1 MLWKNIH
8 RYVCRNGSRVDT
20 VVWILIAMV
29 IAATATVA
37 MASLVRSIRRENRR
51 INKLIANADDI
62 IAADREAEIDED
74 GFRSA

>member
-1 MLWKNIH
+1 
-8 RYVCRNGSRVDT
+8 
-20 VVWILIAMV
+20 MV
-29 IAATATVA
+29 IAAMATVA

>member
-1 MLWKNIH
+1 M
-8 RYVCRNGSRVDT
+8 DT
-20 VVWILIAMV
+20 LVWILIAVV
-29 IAATATVA
+29 IAAIATIAVVG
-37 MASLVRSIRRENRR
+37 LVRSIRRENRR

>member
-1 MLWKNIH
+1 
-8 RYVCRNGSRVDT
+8 VDT

-29 IAATATVA
+29 IAAMATVA

-62 IAADREAEIDED
+62 IAADREAEVDEG
-74 GFRSA
+74 GFQSA